1 MILKRT
7 CSIKFQQIEILTA
20 CKIRYF
26 TNIFYS
32 KHKYFHSKQNH
43 SDQFITDIFT
53 KIICIMFQCF
63 TSLVWIVISMKNR
76 QTTDIKC
83 KEIYAIELEKESTS
97 QMRIYVLI
105 D

>member
-1 MILKRT
+1 
-7 CSIKFQQIEILTA
+7 
-20 CKIRYF
+20 
-26 TNIFYS
+26 
-32 KHKYFHSKQNH
+32 
-43 SDQFITDIFT
+43 
-53 KIICIMFQCF
+53 
-63 TSLVWIVISMKNR
+63 MKNR